1 MKSIKMPFSF
11 DNGRVSVT
19 RDQET
24 ITEQKIANVLVTE
37 RLERI
42 GIPTYG
48 SGLLGMVHEINDPLI
63 FSDYRTDAVMDLKDN
78 ISTANIS
85 NMYMN
90 NNVSLQENK
99 NVMMVYVE
107 YRLPLGVTQL
117 ASIKVAYPGDITE
130 DTSF

>member
-19 RDQET
+19 RDQEI

-48 SGLLGMVHEINDPLI
+48 SGLVGMVHEINDPLI

>member
-19 RDQET
+19 RDQKV
-24 ITEQKIANVLVTE
+24 IAEQKIANVLVTE
-37 RLERI
+37 KLERT

-48 SGLLGMVHEINDPLI
+48 SGLINMVHEINDPLV
-63 FSDYRTDAVMDLKDN
+63 FSDYKTDAVMDLKDN
-78 ISTANIS
+78 ISTASIS
-85 NMYMN
+85 NMYIN
-90 NNVSLQENK
+90 NNKLAQEDK

>member
-1 MKSIKMPFSF
+1 MKIPFSF
-11 DNGRVSVT
+11 DNGRVSIT
-19 RDQET
+19 RELET

-37 RLERI
+37 PLERVS
-42 GIPTYG
+42 IPTYG
-48 SGLLGMVHEINDPLI
+48 SGLMGMVHEINDPLI

-90 NNVSLQENK
+90 NMGSLQESK

-117 ASIKVAYPGDITE
+117 ATIKVAYPGTITE
-130 DTSF
+130 DTAF

>member
-19 RDQET
+19 RDQEI

>member
-1 MKSIKMPFSF
+1 MKIPFSF
-11 DNGRVSVT
+11 DNGRVSIT
-19 RDQET
+19 RDLET

-37 RLERI
+37 PLERVS
-42 GIPTYG
+42 IPTYG
-48 SGLLGMVHEINDPLI
+48 SGLMGMVHEINDPLI

-90 NNVSLQENK
+90 NMGSLQESK

-117 ASIKVAYPGDITE
+117 ATIKVAYPGTITE
-130 DTSF
+130 DTAF

>member
-1 MKSIKMPFSF
+1 MKSIKIPFSF

-19 RDQET
+19 RDLET

-37 RLERI
+37 PLERVS
-42 GIPTYG
+42 IPTYG
-48 SGLLGMVHEINDPLI
+48 SGLMGMVHEINDPLI

-90 NNVSLQENK
+90 NMGSLQENK

-117 ASIKVAYPGDITE
+117 ATIKVAYPGTITE
-130 DTSF
+130 DTAF

>member
-1 MKSIKMPFSF
+1 MPFSF

-19 RDQET
+19 RDQKV
-24 ITEQKIANVLVTE
+24 IAEQKIANVLVTE
-37 RLERI
+37 KLERT

-48 SGLLGMVHEINDPLI
+48 SGLINMVHEINDPLV
-63 FSDYRTDAVMDLKDN
+63 FSDYKTDAVMDLKDN
-78 ISTANIS
+78 ISTASIS
-85 NMYMN
+85 NMYIN
-90 NNVSLQENK
+90 NNKLAQEDK

>member
-1 MKSIKMPFSF
+1 MKSMKIPFSF
-11 DNGRVSVT
+11 DNGRVSIT
-19 RDQET
+19 RELET

-37 RLERI
+37 PLERVS
-42 GIPTYG
+42 IPTYG
-48 SGLLGMVHEINDPLI
+48 SGLMGMVHEINDPLI

-90 NNVSLQENK
+90 NMGSLQESK

-117 ASIKVAYPGDITE
+117 ATIKVAYPGTITE
-130 DTSF
+130 DTAF

>member
-1 MKSIKMPFSF
+1 MKSMKIPFSF
-11 DNGRVSVT
+11 DNGRVSIT
-19 RDQET
+19 RDLET

-37 RLERI
+37 PLERVS
-42 GIPTYG
+42 IPTYG
-48 SGLLGMVHEINDPLI
+48 SGLMGMVHEINDPLI

-90 NNVSLQENK
+90 NMGSLQESK

-117 ASIKVAYPGDITE
+117 ATIKVAYPGTITE
-130 DTSF
+130 DTAF